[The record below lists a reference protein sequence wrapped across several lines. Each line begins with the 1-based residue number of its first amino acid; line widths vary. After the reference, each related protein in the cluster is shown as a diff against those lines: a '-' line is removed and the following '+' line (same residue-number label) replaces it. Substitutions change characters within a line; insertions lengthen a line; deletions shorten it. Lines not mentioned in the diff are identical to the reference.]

1 MAPRTTSACRS
12 TPAKPNRPSRHAL
25 RSFAA
30 IVLVPS
36 KLGSL
41 AHGIQGR
48 SSGREAAVASN
59 NPSAWAGAMGS
70 STNLSVSSGTRS
82 TAMRAVWAITDNLPS
97 VAGSRPHHRL
107 RDRSVEC
114 ELKFR
119 VDGPRDHARLRS
131 LLRKR
136 GSKLEGKYDEEN
148 YRFRGPGKST
158 RRTTLRLRVLNGGP
172 HGVLTAKGPARFVG
186 GVKIREETEIDV
198 KDVHATLD
206 LLSQLGF
213 QVQFTYYNH
222 RAMWTLD
229 GVVSVT
235 LDTLEIGSF
244 IELEGP
250 LEVLPEKARSLDFD
264 PKDALKDS
272 YSVFARKHLA
282 AANKYYGP

>member
-1 MAPRTTSACRS
+1 MPT
-12 TPAKPNRPSRHAL
+12 
-25 RSFAA
+25 
-30 IVLVPS
+30 
-36 KLGSL
+36 
-41 AHGIQGR
+41 
-48 SSGREAAVASN
+48 
-59 NPSAWAGAMGS
+59 
-70 STNLSVSSGTRS
+70 
-82 TAMRAVWAITDNLPS
+82 
-97 VAGSRPHHRL
+97 SRPHHRL

-119 VDGPRDHARLRS
+119 VEGSRDHARLRS

-136 GSKLEGKYDEEN
+136 GAKLEGKYDEEN

-213 QVQFTYYNH
+213 QVEFTHKKH

-235 LDTLEIGSF
+235 LDTLEFGSF
-244 IELEGP
+244 VELEGP

-272 YSVFARKHLA
+272 YSVLARKHLA
-282 AANKYYGP
+282 ATRKS